1 MISIQEPLV
10 IGKTKPVHYTSMYG
24 YPKDRIPVYRASD
37 TEQTS
42 PIGFIKEEI
51 VRGKDGAEVSR
62 TYYERN
68 GWRDHGQP
76 RFFDSPEAL
85 ILAFGGTIARKV
97 GLKKPRAKVEAKPAR
112 AKKPA
117 RKSKVAA

>member
-1 MISIQEPLV
+1 MGHPRIMRAASDDDTMLDAERKASPFCAGRAIVVNEPEKRV
-10 IGKTKPVHYTSMYG
+10 C
-24 YPKDRIPVYRASD
+24 RQSD

-68 GWRDHGQP
+68 GWRDHGQA
-76 RFFDSPEAL
+76 RFYDKLEAL
-85 ILAFGGTIARKV
+85 VLHKVQGG
-97 GLKKPRAKVEAKPAR
+97 GNKPL
-112 AKKPA
+112 
-117 RKSKVAA
+117 